1 MITCLRAVKTCHQR
15 GLTHRIPYSTRKRE
29 SRVFACS
36 LLIPLST
43 FQSETMDFAMFHFK
57 TNICLRWKSYF
68 CKSVTCL
75 LIFTILS
82 KYLFC
87 TQIHADLRHM
97 LFLFS
102 TERWKRASLPFSPIC
117 AGQWINVKT
126 QVFWLLIN
134 AAIEGQHDCW
144 WRINVWSCCC
154 CFWKEIG
161 VSNDARSYK
170 ASFHRRKCDEKSNQ
184 TRFKPLQKT
193 QGRSSRCNSANVLNL
208 WASFTYNICSLMLYT
223 LLSGNGGA
231 VHVFF
236 ILTYSLLLF
245 PRQLFSCEFV

>member
-1 MITCLRAVKTCHQR
+1 MMITCLRAVKTCHQR

-43 FQSETMDFAMFHFK
+43 FQSETMDFVMFHFK

-102 TERWKRASLPFSPIC
+102 TERWKRASFPFSPIC

-126 QVFWLLIN
+126 QVF
-134 AAIEGQHDCW
+134 
-144 WRINVWSCCC
+144 
-154 CFWKEIG
+154 
-161 VSNDARSYK
+161 
-170 ASFHRRKCDEKSNQ
+170 
-184 TRFKPLQKT
+184 
-193 QGRSSRCNSANVLNL
+193 
-208 WASFTYNICSLMLYT
+208 
-223 LLSGNGGA
+223 
-231 VHVFF
+231 
-236 ILTYSLLLF
+236 
-245 PRQLFSCEFV
+245 